1 MPFDDPKPVLP
12 SSETLQDASSGASPE
27 QLQDAFP
34 EVSSGLSTELYSGA
48 LLDTPSDVSA
58 GVSSETLFAS
68 SVLPASAIEETTQ
81 AVTALACDAA
91 APASSQGALVQEL
104 PDAAPAPL
112 SALRALA
119 LVLSTG
125 LVFALVGLLIGLRVV
140 AAATLPHILQ
150 PGEYINFKDVTE
162 GLPVPRLLA
171 WNLGRVDFLD
181 SLRGLSGFSLLLPT
195 PLVFGPLWLLCV
207 RRVNP
212 TFRLF
217 GEAPNAPAARLQSR
231 AAVRMAAPADIPTA
245 PALLPDTTQAEVDAV
260 TNNAVTN
267 PAQNQPAFMTATDAD
282 TTFSRAAA
290 KTVSRATP
298 APGSSAADALGAVV
312 EFYGLMK
319 ALTLLL
325 MIGLGV
331 AAVWI
336 LVDFE
341 GDIFE
346 RGVNSQ
352 MVSGGGPLIGV
363 VWLMRLGL
371 LGAAFW
377 VGFHRDGIAG
387 DFTQP
392 DWNTRSRR
400 LFTLGIQG
408 LLFGLLMYALCR
420 AGLPQHL
427 EETLLRLQTLGALTI
442 PLWEWVTRD
451 VLVCFGAIG
460 FAIGVAFTLFSSRNL
475 LPAQRLLFWLL
486 PPAALGV
493 ALLAQR
499 DFAPAALAARFDV
512 RPALLATLSENAFT
526 HPEAPILSVPDGLEA
541 ARQMAQIAHLRLP
554 DVSRMPGRTLVLFDK
569 GLSYLVYQ
577 NSFDIDNLPCDT
589 ATDGLVTD
597 FLRRRDYQTAFSWLA
612 TKHLFNAALVRL
624 DNTRAIQAGI
634 LDLTH
639 SPHNTQFGRPTLLPM
654 FSVCAATPQNL
665 ALLNQ
670 WADETKFELPD
681 RSSKRLMGDLYRR
694 FGKPDEALRWYRKAD
709 MPGSFLKRVSAEKPV
724 LSTGRMDGVLRLNGK
739 PLAGIQVAV
748 IPARLNGLPR
758 GLEEAVLY
766 AAREITASDGS
777 RINPAFGMGYVQPYS
792 LRWISASAMTDAQGR
807 YHIANLTE
815 GEYVVTCTLPRDIQT
830 RLPYDER
837 LNIAHPPAPFTVNYS
852 HPAQD
857 MGATD
862 ITFQSDAQPSARTEK
877 QP

>member
-1 MPFDDPKPVLP
+1 MSFDDPKPVL
-12 SSETLQDASSGASPE
+12 SSSSQDAVVQASP
-27 QLQDAFP
+27 QDAVVL
-34 EVSSGLSTELYSGA
+34 VS
-48 LLDTPSDVSA
+48 
-58 GVSSETLFAS
+58 
-68 SVLPASAIEETTQ
+68 
-81 AVTALACDAA
+81 
-91 APASSQGALVQEL
+91 
-104 PDAAPAPL
+104 PDARPAAL
-112 SALRALA
+112 SLMRALA
-119 LVLSTG
+119 LVVTTG
-125 LVFALVGLLIGLRVV
+125 FVFALVGLLIGLRVV

-150 PGEYINFKDVTE
+150 PGEYINFKDVSE

-171 WNLGRVDFLD
+171 WNLGRIDFLD
-181 SLRGLSGFSLLLPT
+181 SLRGLSGFSLLLPA

-217 GEAPNAPAARLQSR
+217 GEVSSAPAARLQTR
-231 AAVRMAAPADIPTA
+231 AAPTTSFPADASTA
-245 PALLPDTTQAEVDAV
+245 PTLIPDAAQSEENAFLP
-260 TNNAVTN
+260 
-267 PAQNQPAFMTATDAD
+267 PAQNQHAPTTSDNAD
-282 TTFSRAAA
+282 TTPAKAAKKTASRAAPVA
-290 KTVSRATP
+290 
-298 APGSSAADALGAVV
+298 GSSAADTLGAVV

-341 GDIFE
+341 GDLFE

-352 MVSGGGPLIGV
+352 MVSGGGPLIGG
-363 VWLMRLGL
+363 VWLMRLLL

-392 DWNTRSRR
+392 DWNTHSRR
-400 LFTLGIQG
+400 LFMLGIQG
-408 LLFGLLMYALCR
+408 GLFGLLIYALCR

-442 PLWEWVTRD
+442 PLWEGVTRH
-451 VLVCFGAIG
+451 VLGCFVAVG
-460 FAIGVAFTLFSSRNL
+460 FAIGAAFALFSSRSL
-475 LPAQRLLFWLL
+475 SPAQRLLFWLL
-486 PPAALGV
+486 PLAAFGA

-499 DFAPAALAARFDV
+499 DLAPAALAARYDV
-512 RPALLATLSENAFT
+512 RPALLATLSESAFVR
-526 HPEAPILSVPDGLEA
+526 PEAPILSVPDGLEA
-541 ARQMAQIAHLRLP
+541 AKQFAQILHLPLT
-554 DVSRMPGRTLVLFDK
+554 DVSRAPGRTLVLFDK

-577 NSFDIDNLPCDT
+577 NSFDIDSLPCDT
-589 ATDGLVTD
+589 ATDALVTD
-597 FLRRRDYQTAFSWLA
+597 FLRRRDYETAFSWLA
-612 TKHLFNAALVRL
+612 TKHLFNSALVRL
-624 DNTRAIQAGI
+624 DNTGAMQAG
-634 LDLTH
+634 LVDLTH

-709 MPGSFLKRVSAEKPV
+709 MPASFLKRVSGEKPV
-724 LSTGRMDGVLRLNGK
+724 LSTGRIDGVLRLNGK
-739 PLAGIQVAV
+739 PLAGVQVAV
-748 IPARLNGLPR
+748 VPVRLNGLPR

-766 AAREITASDGS
+766 AAREVAAFDES
-777 RINPAFGMGYVQPYS
+777 RINRAFGQHYIQPYS
-792 LRWISASAMTDAQGR
+792 LRWISASATTDTQGS
-807 YHIANLTE
+807 YHIPALTE
-815 GEYVVTCTLPRDIQT
+815 GEYVVICTLPRDIRT

-837 LNIAHPPAPFTVNYS
+837 LNVVHPPIPFTVNYS
-852 HPAQD
+852 HPVEN
-857 MGATD
+857 MGTTD
-862 ITFQSDAQPSARTEK
+862 ITFHTTAQPSALKGK

>member
-1 MPFDDPKPVLP
+1 MSF
-12 SSETLQDASSGASPE
+12 DASE
-27 QLQDAFP
+27 
-34 EVSSGLSTELYSGA
+34 
-48 LLDTPSDVSA
+48 
-58 GVSSETLFAS
+58 
-68 SVLPASAIEETTQ
+68 
-81 AVTALACDAA
+81 
-91 APASSQGALVQEL
+91 
-104 PDAAPAPL
+104 PDATPAPL
-112 SALRALA
+112 STGRTLG
-119 LVLSTG
+119 LVLSAG
-125 LVFALVGLLIGLRVV
+125 FVFALVGLLIGLRVV

-150 PGEYINFKDVTE
+150 PGEYINFKDVAE

-171 WNLGRVDFLD
+171 WNLGRIDFLD
-181 SLRGLSGFSLLLPT
+181 SLRGLSGFSLLLPA

-217 GEAPNAPAARLQSR
+217 GAAPNAPAARLQSR
-231 AAVRMAAPADIPTA
+231 ASVQTTSQPDIPT
-245 PALLPDTTQAEVDAV
+245 PSTPLPDTAQAEESA
-260 TNNAVTN
+260 AMSA
-267 PAQNQPAFMTATDAD
+267 AQNQYAPTTATDAD
-282 TTFSRAAA
+282 TTSSKNAA
-290 KTVSRATP
+290 KTASRGKSAP
-298 APGSSAADALGAVV
+298 APSAADTLGAVV

-325 MIGLGV
+325 IIGLGV

-352 MVSGGGPLIGV
+352 MVSGGGPLIGG
-363 VWLMRLGL
+363 VWLIRLGL

-377 VGFHRDGIAG
+377 AGFHRDGIAG

-420 AGLPQHL
+420 TGLPQHL
-427 EETLLRLQTLGALTI
+427 EETLLRLQTLGALTT
-442 PLWEWVTRD
+442 PLWAWVTRD
-451 VLVCFGAIG
+451 VLTCFVAVG
-460 FAIGVAFTLFSSRNL
+460 FAIGVAFALFSSRNL
-475 LPAQRLLFWLL
+475 SPTQRLLFWLL
-486 PPAALGV
+486 PLAAFGV

-499 DFAPAALAARFDV
+499 DIAPATLAARFDV
-512 RPALLATLSENAFT
+512 RPALLATLSENAFV

-541 ARQMAQIAHLRLP
+541 ARQMAQTAHIRLA
-554 DVSRMPGRTLVLFDK
+554 DTRDASHASGRTLVLFDK

-589 ATDGLVTD
+589 VTDGLVTD

-624 DNTRAIQAGI
+624 DNTSAMQAGI

-665 ALLNQ
+665 TLLNQ
-670 WADETKFELPD
+670 WADETKFETPD
-681 RSSKRLMGDLYRR
+681 RSSKRLVGDLYRR

-709 MPGSFLKRVSAEKPV
+709 MPGSFLKRVSGEKPV
-724 LSTGRMDGVLRLNGK
+724 LSTGRIDGVLRLNGR
-739 PLAGIQVAV
+739 PLAGVQVAV

-758 GLEEAVLY
+758 GLEEPVLY
-766 AAREITASDGS
+766 AAREITTSNGE
-777 RINPAFGMGYVQPYS
+777 RINPAFGVGHVQPYS
-792 LRWISASAMTDAQGR
+792 LRWISASATTDAQGG
-807 YHIANLTE
+807 YHISSLTE
-815 GEYVVTCTLPRDIQT
+815 GEYVVICSLPRDIQT

-837 LNIAHPPAPFTVNYS
+837 LNIARPPAPFTVNYR
-852 HPAQD
+852 HPARN
-857 MGATD
+857 MGTTD
-862 ITFQSDAQPSARTEK
+862 ITFQNDAPPAARTEK